1 MYPYEMV
8 TYRAK
13 LTSKNQLTL
22 PAGVSALLHARPGD
36 VVSFSVDEETG
47 NVSVSGP
54 EFSERL
60 EPWLGRWAGEGD
72 ATTGEVDGWIREI
85 RGARE

>member
-1 MYPYEMV
+1 MF
-8 TYRAK
+8 RAK

-36 VVSFSVDEETG
+36 VVSFSVDEE
-47 NVSVSGP
+47 SGTVTVAGP
-54 EFSERL
+54 DFGERL
-60 EPWLGRWAGEGD
+60 GPWLGRWATDENG
-72 ATTGEVDGWIREI
+72 ASTGEIDNWLREI

>member
-1 MYPYEMV
+1 MA
-8 TYRAK
+8 TFRAK

-36 VVSFSVDEETG
+36 VVSFAVDEETG
-47 NVSVSGP
+47 EVTVKGPDFSG
-54 EFSERL
+54 RL
-60 EPWLGRWAGEGD
+60 EPWLGRWASDERGS
-72 ATTGEVDGWIREI
+72 TTAEIDDWLRDI

>member
-1 MYPYEMV
+1 MA

-36 VVSFSVDEETG
+36 VVSFSVDEKTG
-47 NVSVSGP
+47 DVTISGP
-54 EFSERL
+54 DFNERL
-60 EPWLGRWAGEGD
+60 EPWLGRWATDERGE
-72 ATTGEVDGWIREI
+72 TTGEIDSWIREI